1 MNGFGVRVYGDG
13 DTPVLIPS
21 TLDVEPGPWSG
32 QALGGC
38 KDATVVIRGALVEL
52 MGLTDWL
59 GYRIE
64 ILNPNET
71 VVWWGDIAAVE
82 ITAGGL
88 RRGVSLDGIANKIQ
102 VRYSQVQPG
111 GSAIAADTAWAS
123 DANSQTRYGMWQR
136 RISPQREMTENEAT
150 ALRAT
155 ALGMYAQPLYTLQ
168 PDRGDTQAQLTCT
181 GYWWRGKRR
190 YHAQPAGLVE
200 NNVTESTP
208 WPLGLGFA
216 ASQLVAFS
224 ARTDTVHS
232 IGGYFSNFTA
242 GMWVRISGAAQG
254 GNNGNFLIT
263 GADDRA
269 AVTYTS
275 SDVTFSPSDD
285 ISDANGGLGFVENDD
300 VFTLA
305 GPDSNSGA
313 NAGTHLMDKAGAV
326 NVEVN
331 GTYHGGQIVS
341 ESAGDTCVFRR
352 GNFVEVAAALVNE
365 RVGNGVTVVAWGQRH
380 YQTFVVPAGTAW
392 TVAAVDLRLRRV
404 GGPTD
409 AVRVQ
414 LVSDNAGSP
423 GTLLDE
429 VTVAADNIP
438 LDMGWVRFTYTN
450 TVALNALLTYGLVVL
465 RTGSN
470 SPTDCYAI
478 DLDAN
483 AGYSGGA
490 LKLFDGSGWQTPS
503 PAMDLVFRVLG
514 AQDTGRQVAAAIV
527 SGNWARSIAAVNS
540 GIVANQYRA
549 GELYAFDEAM
559 ALLEN
564 GTSTGA
570 RLLATVYP
578 DLTVSIAA
586 QPGRAVAMA
595 VARYVLHDG
604 AQLTDLHGMAAEPG
618 MLPAG
623 EWVHLGDAADL
634 GPWATLSP
642 VFVERAEYSPSDGWS
657 LEPQGSVDVFDTG
670 VQQG

>member
-1 MNGFGVRVYGDG
+1 MNGFGIRVYRAD

-21 TLDVEPGPWSG
+21 MLDVEPGPWSA

-38 KDATVVIRGALVEL
+38 QDARVAIYGALVEL

-71 VVWWGDIAAVE
+71 VVWWGDITAVE

-88 RRGVSLDGIANKIQ
+88 RRGVSLDGMANKIQ

-111 GSAIAADTAWAS
+111 GTAIAADTAWAS
-123 DANSQTRYGMWQR
+123 DANSQARFGVWER
-136 RISPQREMTENEAT
+136 RISAQREMSTNEAT

-155 ALGMYAQPLYTLQ
+155 ALGLYAQPLYTLQ
-168 PDRGDTQAQLTCT
+168 PDKGSTQAQLTCM

-190 YHAQPAGLVE
+190 YHAHSAGLVE
-200 NNVTESTP
+200 NNVTEGTP

-232 IGGYFSNFTA
+232 VGGYFGNFAA
-242 GMWVRISGAAQG
+242 GMWVRISGAAQAS
-254 GNNGNFLIT
+254 NNGSVLVT
-263 GADDRA
+263 AVDDRD

-285 ISDANGGLGFVENDD
+285 ISDANGGLGFIENDD
-300 VFTLA
+300 VFMLT

-331 GTYHGGQIVS
+331 GTYHGGAIVS
-341 ESAGDTCVFRR
+341 ESAGDTCVFKR
-352 GNFVEVAAALVNE
+352 GNYIEVNAALVNE
-365 RVGNGVTVVAWGQRH
+365 RVGNAVTVVAWGQRH

-409 AVRVQ
+409 NVTVQ

-423 GTLLDE
+423 GTLLE
-429 VTVAADNIP
+429 EATVAADNIP
-438 LDMGWVRFTYTN
+438 LDMGWVRFSFSN
-450 TVALNALLTYGLVVL
+450 TVALNALPTYGLVVL
-465 RTGSN
+465 RTGNN

-478 DLDAN
+478 DVDA
-483 AGYSGGA
+483 AASYSGGA
-490 LKLFDGSGWQTPS
+490 LKLYDGSGWQTPS

-514 AQDTGRQVAAAIV
+514 ARDTGQQVVTAIV
-527 SGNWARSIAAVNS
+527 SGNWARAIATVNS
-540 GIVANQYRA
+540 GVTSNQYRA
-549 GELYAFDEAM
+549 GELYSFDEVT

-578 DLTVSIAA
+578 DRTVSIAA
-586 QPGRAVAMA
+586 QPSRTVATA
-595 VARYVLHDG
+595 VARYALQDDG
-604 AQLTDLHGMAAEPG
+604 QLTDLHGMDAEPG
-618 MLPAG
+618 TLPAG

-634 GPWATLSP
+634 GPWAALSP
-642 VFVERAEYSPSDGWS
+642 MFVERAEYSPGDGWS